1 LGQRRN
7 RPNGPGREEKG
18 WLGQKKGRGDFLFF
32 LFISKSFSN
41 LFKRDFEILLNLNKN
56 QSPQINTCSSM
67 DAQTCI

>member
-1 LGQRRN
+1 MGQEGRKKA
-7 RPNGPGREEKG
+7 GWAKREEEEI
-18 WLGQKKGRGDFLFF
+18 FLFF

>member
-1 LGQRRN
+1 MGQEGRKKV
-7 RPNGPGREEKG
+7 GWAKREEEEI
-18 WLGQKKGRGDFLFF
+18 FLFF

-67 DAQTCI
+67 DAQTCIYP